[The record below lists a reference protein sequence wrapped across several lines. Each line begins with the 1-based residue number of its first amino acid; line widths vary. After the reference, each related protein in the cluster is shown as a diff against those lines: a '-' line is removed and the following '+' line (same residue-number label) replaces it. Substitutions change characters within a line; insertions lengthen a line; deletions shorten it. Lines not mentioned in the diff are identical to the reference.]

1 MPKPARVALQ
11 VLNYTVFMALVWYF
25 SASPSYRQLA
35 EDEAVITVAFS
46 HAGERREACRKLT
59 QEELLKLPPNMR
71 IPTDCPR
78 ERSPVKVELFLDEEL
93 TISEVAKA
101 PGLYEDQGVDIF
113 RKIKVPIG
121 THDLRIR
128 MNDNV
133 RVEGPTYTHEQQIEL
148 KPAQMLVV
156 DFKRDGGEFI
166 VR

>member
-1 MPKPARVALQ
+1 MPKPLRLALQ
-11 VLNYTVFMALVWYF
+11 VLNYSVFMALVWYF

-35 EDEAVITVAFS
+35 EDQAVITVAFS
-46 HAGERREACRKLT
+46 HAGERREECRKLT
-59 QEELLKLPPNMR
+59 QEELMKLPPNMR

-93 TISEVAKA
+93 AISEIAKA

-113 RKIKVPIG
+113 RKVKVPIG
-121 THDLRIR
+121 THDLRIQ

-148 KPAQMLVV
+148 KSAQMLVV
-156 DFKRDGGEFI
+156 DFKKDGGVFI